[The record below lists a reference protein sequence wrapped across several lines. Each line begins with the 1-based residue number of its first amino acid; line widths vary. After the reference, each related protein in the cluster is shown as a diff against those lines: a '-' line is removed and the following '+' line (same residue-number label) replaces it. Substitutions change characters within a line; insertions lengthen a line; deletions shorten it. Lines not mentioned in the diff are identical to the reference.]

1 MDIPAF
7 LMGKMNAGR
16 QWKSTFK
23 NLKKND
29 FQFGVLYI
37 AKLSTQSDVPGLE
50 KFISHYFSKDVL
62 PEDVLPENKGVNQE
76 KSSLDIGNRTSTTGE
91 RQRDF
96 LG

>member
-1 MDIPAF
+1 M
-7 LMGKMNAGR
+7 
-16 QWKSTFK
+16 
-23 NLKKND
+23 
-29 FQFGVLYI
+29 
-37 AKLSTQSDVPGLE
+37 PGLE